1 MVLEAGFVVCHV
13 PGGHDDR
20 HVPLHGALPHAHPQG
35 TDDDAFHQ
43 TLLDSVTRLF
53 SFLVLSLPKVAV
65 SQDFWRFFHESNPPG
80 PLLYRP

>member
-1 MVLEAGFVVCHV
+1 MSLVFIGCVSVVLEAGVVVCHV

-43 TLLDSVTRLF
+43 TLLDT
-53 SFLVLSLPKVAV
+53 
-65 SQDFWRFFHESNPPG
+65 
-80 PLLYRP
+80 